1 MTWIDPRIWV
11 LVVAGVI
18 AGAACGYFEGH
29 RNADQSAKVADQA
42 RQIDDLTNERNEFRR
57 RLAAQQ
63 EIATNAAKERDRA
76 AADAAD
82 ADAAAD
88 GLRKQVSV
96 LVADARR
103 AGAAAG
109 SPATGDALDLLA
121 DVFGRADER
130 AGELAKIADERGI
143 AGQQCERSYD
153 ALIGD
158 AQANLPQ

>member
-1 MTWIDPRIWV
+1 MTWIDPRIWL

-18 AGAACGYFEGH
+18 AGAACGYFKGH
-29 RNADQSAKVADQA
+29 GDADQSAKVAEQA
-42 RQIDDLTNERNEFRR
+42 RQLDDLVNERNEFRR
-57 RLAAQQ
+57 RLAAQE
-63 EIATNAAKERDRA
+63 EIATDAAKERDQA
-76 AADAAD
+76 AADAAV

-88 GLRKQVSV
+88 GLRKQVAV

-103 AGAAAG
+103 ASASAGGPAAG
-109 SPATGDALDLLA
+109 DGLDLLA

-153 ALIGD
+153 ALIGN
-158 AQANLPQ
+158 AQTNLPQ

>member
-1 MTWIDPRIWV
+1 MTWIDPRIWL

-18 AGAACGYFEGH
+18 AGSAGGYFKGH
-29 RNADQSAKVADQA
+29 RDADQSAKVADQA
-42 RQIDDLTNERNEFRR
+42 KQIGDLRAERDEFGR

-63 EIATNAAKERDRA
+63 EIATNATKERDQAR
-76 AADAAD
+76 ADAAV
-82 ADAAAD
+82 AD
-88 GLRKQVSV
+88 GVADGMRKQVAA

-121 DVFGRADER
+121 DLFGRADER

-143 AGQQCERSYD
+143 AGQQWERSYD

-158 AQANLPQ
+158 AQSNRRQ

>member
-1 MTWIDPRIWV
+1 MTWIDPRIWL

-18 AGAACGYFEGH
+18 AGSACGYFKGH
-29 RNADQSAKVADQA
+29 RDADQSAKVADQA
-42 RQIDDLTNERNEFRR
+42 RRIDELTNERNEFRR
-57 RLAAQQ
+57 RLATQQ
-63 EIATNAAKERDRA
+63 EIATDAARKRERA
-76 AADAAD
+76 LADAA
-82 ADAAAD
+82 AAGRAAD
-88 GLRKQVSV
+88 GLRRQVAV
-96 LVADARR
+96 LVADVRR

-109 SPATGDALDLLA
+109 SPATGDALDLFA

-158 AQANLPQ
+158 VQSNLPQ